1 LIAGRRLLCFQP
13 DYIDR
18 AVDWLGE
25 SNLGIGVVHSHPQ
38 GYGVTPSRLDDEMD
52 QHFGTEMFLPYAPE
66 RPYAS
71 LIMNRAPDGSPTF
84 SGRVFFEGE
93 WMPVVD
99 LRSSGKR
106 LEHTPSALNPPE
118 NRPISRLTRGILARW
133 MMVAD
138 ERIVERLRNATIGII
153 GCSGT
158 GSPLIEALA
167 RAQVGGFVL
176 VDPDR
181 ISLSNV
187 ERVHGSRLSDLKMD
201 PPPYKIQ
208 LMARMIRE
216 VNPDAEISLVAGNSL
231 DNLAMSELLRCDLIL
246 GCTDSY
252 HGRAHLGDLS
262 SRYLVPC
269 FDVGVL
275 PTGQDG
281 RLTDQLIDVTRL
293 SPEDPCPFCLK
304 RINQTALSDELMSP
318 VQVEVVKREAAAARE
333 RGDHGD
339 AYWRGEPPQLPSVGY
354 LTSCAGNIVAGYALN
369 WLLGTGEMPHGRIQL
384 DLGKPG
390 LGLVCEDE
398 EPSLHC
404 SCFRFRGYA
413 DQGDL
418 SITRPEHFPAA
429 ERIPELGL
437 SERLPWWKRFFH
449 RFS

>member
-1 LIAGRRLLCFQP
+1 
-13 DYIDR
+13 
-18 AVDWLGE
+18 
-25 SNLGIGVVHSHPQ
+25 
-38 GYGVTPSRLDDEMD
+38 
-52 QHFGTEMFLPYAPE
+52 
-66 RPYAS
+66 
-71 LIMNRAPDGSPTF
+71 
-84 SGRVFFEGE
+84 
-93 WMPVVD
+93 
-99 LRSSGKR
+99 
-106 LEHTPSALNPPE
+106 
-118 NRPISRLTRGILARW
+118 LARW
-133 MMVAD
+133 LMVAD
-138 ERIVERLRNATIGII
+138 EPIVSHLRNATVGVV

-181 ISLSNV
+181 ISLSNL
-187 ERVHGSRLSDLKMD
+187 ERVHGSRLSDLEMN

-208 LMARMIRE
+208 VMARMIRE
-216 VNPDAEISLVAGNSL
+216 VNPEAEIALVAGNSL
-231 DNLAMSELLRCDLIL
+231 DDLAMSELLRCDLIL

-269 FDVGVL
+269 IDVGVL
-275 PTGQDG
+275 PTGQNG

-293 SPEDPCPFCLK
+293 SPEDPCAFCLG

-318 VQVEVVKREAAAARE
+318 VQVEVAKREAAAAR
-333 RGDHGD
+333 GQGAHGD

-369 WLLGTGEMPHGRIQL
+369 WLLGTAAMPHGRIQL

-390 LGLVCEDE
+390 LGLTYEDE
-398 EPSLHC
+398 DPSPKC

-418 SITRPEHFPAA
+418 SITKPDHFPAA
-429 ERIPELGL
+429 DRVIELRSAERV
-437 SERLPWWKRFFH
+437 PWWKRLLQ
-449 RFS
+449 RFCQVRV